1 MGKLL
6 NIYNTV
12 ISRIDTAIASGTL
25 TYFTHHYKGIPLDEQ
40 INNERDCP
48 FIITTIDDTAEN
60 IPNNI
65 RQTSIDFPMVTYI
78 KTRKA
83 SNDNV
88 YENSATSSGIIRDIE
103 KVIDAVN
110 SDCNMN
116 NTADIVPTYSID
128 IQKVSSDYVL
138 ATIRW
143 RIITV
148 PFRFGTLSS

>member
-6 NIYNTV
+6 SIYNEVT
-12 ISRIDTAIASGTL
+12 SRIDTAISSGTL
-25 TYFTHHYKGIPLDEQ
+25 TYFNHHYKGIPLDEQ
-40 INNERDCP
+40 INNENSCP
-48 FIITTIDDTAEN
+48 FIITTIEDTADN

-65 RQTSIDFPMVTYI
+65 RETSIELPIVTYI

-83 SNDNV
+83 TNDNV
-88 YENSATSSGIIRDIE
+88 YEDSSGAKGIIRDVE
-103 KVIDAVN
+103 KVIDVVN

-116 NTADIVPTYSID
+116 NTADIVPTYSISFS
-128 IQKVSSDYVL
+128 KVGTDYVL

-143 RIITV
+143 TIISK